1 MAPIAINENGTNETN
16 GHVQAATSLK
26 ATAPSFH
33 PTSPPGLSKYHATST
48 EEAIQLEHNFAAHNY
63 HPLPI
68 VFARA
73 SGTSVWDPE
82 GRHYLDF
89 LSAYSAV
96 NQGHCHPELVKA
108 LMEQASTLTLS
119 SRAFY
124 NDVFPRFAEFVTKF
138 FDFDMVLP
146 MNTGAEAVETAVKI
160 ARKWGYK
167 VKKIPQGE
175 AIVLCVAENFHGRTV
190 CVRA

>member
-1 MAPIAINENGTNETN
+1 MPSIATN
-16 GHVQAATSLK
+16 GGSKKTSK
-26 ATAPSFH
+26 ATDTVDS
-33 PTSPPGLSKYHATST
+33 SNYHASSA
-48 EEAIQLEHNFAAHNY
+48 EEAIKAENAYAAHNY

-73 SGTSVWDPE
+73 RGCEVWDADDKGP
-82 GRHYLDF
+82 YLDF

-108 LMEQASTLTLS
+108 LTEQASRLTLS

-124 NDVFPRFAEFVTKF
+124 NDVFPRFAEFVTSF
-138 FDFDMVLP
+138 FGFDMVLP

-167 VKKIPQGE
+167 VKGIPQDK
-175 AIVLCVAENFHGRTV
+175 ALVLSVTENFHGRTV
-190 CVRA
+190 CGWGAL

>member
-1 MAPIAINENGTNETN
+1 MTTN
-16 GHVQAATSLK
+16 G
-26 ATAPSFH
+26 SFSH
-33 PTSPPGLSKYHATST
+33 YHAASSA
-48 EEAIQLEHNFAAHNY
+48 EAIESEKQYAAHNY

-73 SGTSVWDPE
+73 QGTSVWDPE

-96 NQGHCHPELVKA
+96 NQGHCHPKLIAALVD
-108 LMEQASTLTLS
+108 QASRVTLS

-124 NDVFPRFAEFVTKF
+124 NDVFPRFAQFVTSYF
-138 FDFDMVLP
+138 GFDMVLP
-146 MNTGAEAVETAVKI
+146 MNTGAEAVETGIKI

-167 VKKIPQGE
+167 VKGIPE
-175 AIVLCVAENFHGRTV
+175 NKAIVLSAENNFHGRTV
-190 CVRA
+190 SDKSDPSRITCGSTSVADYV